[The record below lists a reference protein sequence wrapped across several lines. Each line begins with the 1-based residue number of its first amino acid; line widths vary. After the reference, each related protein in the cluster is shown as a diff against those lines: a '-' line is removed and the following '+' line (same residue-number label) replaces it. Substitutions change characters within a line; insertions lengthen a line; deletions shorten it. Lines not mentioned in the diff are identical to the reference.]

1 MFSKVLFRIYAVD
14 ALNSLLWKNCVS
26 QCALCIVYYTIV
38 HSSRCCEYT
47 QYSSREEL
55 FCIAH
60 SVHHMIVQLVLWM
73 YSTVPLEKNVPYSVH
88 STVLYTVKGAVDVLN
103 ISLGKSCSLYSTLY
117 SCTLLKVLWM
127 FSIVSLGITVPYCV
141 HNS

>member
-1 MFSKVLFRIYAVD
+1 MRWMHSIVFFEKTVFHS
-14 ALNSLLWKNCVS
+14 
-26 QCALCIVYYTIV
+26 ALCIVYYTIV

-47 QYSSREEL
+47 KYSSREEL
-55 FCIAH
+55 YCIAH